1 MLRTRVVDIAVTG
14 DVVVG
19 TVAVIVLLVL
29 AQQAVSKL
37 LLAFLLQLL
46 PETFLLLQYMVDRI
60 STLAQQLDV
69 LVTTMDVLLST

>member
-1 MLRTRVVDIAVTG
+1 MLRTRVVDIAVTT
-14 DVVVG
+14 DVVG
-19 TVAVIVLLVL
+19 IVAVIVLLVL
-29 AQQAVSKL
+29 VQQTVSEL
-37 LLAFLLQLL
+37 FLAFLLQLL